1 MLDTTL
7 TLGVNFL
14 VIVGLLA
21 VHETGHY
28 LAGQYAGIPA
38 DRLSI
43 ELFAI
48 PPHVALIDDD
58 GTAISPMEYDQFAV
72 IEERYVDTGC
82 ERYLFLAGGHGI
94 EFGAVFAVVAIAI
107 GSGFDPLLTLATT
120 AVWFSLLLS
129 VIYVVVFDA
138 VPSLVSG
145 IPHGD
150 FSAQWV
156 LAPLVTIGFYLVYFG
171 GLAFLLVLLPNG
183 L

>member
-14 VIVGLLA
+14 VIVALLA

-28 LAGQYAGIPA
+28 LAGRFVGIPS

-43 ELFAI
+43 KLFTL

-58 GTAISPMEYDQFAV
+58 GTTIPPMEYDRFAA
-72 IEERYVDTGC
+72 IEARYVDSDR

-94 EFGAVFAVVAIAI
+94 EFSAVLAVVAVAI
-107 GSGFDPLLTLATT
+107 GSGLDPLVTLATT

-138 VPSLVSG
+138 IPSLVSG
-145 IPHGD
+145 YPHGD
-150 FSAQWV
+150 FSAQWTF
-156 LAPLVTIGFYLVYFG
+156 APLVTIGFYLAYFG